1 MSTIAFVYPG
11 QGAQRPG
18 MGRALYERYSPARD
32 AFALADDVLG
42 LDTKTLCFET
52 EEAVLARTEH
62 AQVALFVVS
71 MAAHRVLLSFGLAPA
86 AVAGF
91 SLGEC
96 TALCAA
102 GFLTWEDGLRLVRA
116 RARAMQRAA
125 DDRGGAMAAVLG
137 LTWDTV
143 EAICREAGGGARAV
157 NDNAP
162 GQAVIAGA
170 PDAVADVGRRCREA
184 GAVKVVPLALSAAF
198 HTPDMA
204 RAAETLRAAAA
215 DLTVHPPRL
224 PLYTNVTGVRLPD
237 DIDLPAHMAAQMC
250 SPVRWQGCVR
260 SLAAAGADTFVEV
273 GEGRTLLGLIK
284 RIDRTR
290 RLLPTT
296 APTDIEALRAL
307 APGGA

>member
-1 MSTIAFVYPG
+1 MSTFAFVYPG

-18 MGRALYERYSPARD
+18 MGRALYEQYAPARE
-32 AFALADDVLG
+32 AFALAGDVLEI
-42 LDTKTLCFET
+42 DSKTLCFET

-62 AQVALFVVS
+62 AQVALFVVG
-71 MAAHRVLLSFGLAPA
+71 MAAHWVLTSFGLTPA

-102 GFLTWEDGLRLVRA
+102 GFLTWDDGLRLVRA
-116 RARAMQRAA
+116 RAQAMQRAA
-125 DDRGGAMAAVLG
+125 DNRGGAMTAVLG
-137 LTWDTV
+137 LAWDTV
-143 EAICREAGGGARAV
+143 EAICREAGGEAQPV

-162 GQAVIAGA
+162 GQTVIAGT
-170 PDAVADVGRRCREA
+170 PDAVAAAGQRCREA
-184 GAVKVVPLALSAAF
+184 GAMKVVPLALSAAF

-204 RAAETLRAAAA
+204 PAAETLRAAMAGFA
-215 DLTVHPPRL
+215 VHPPRL
-224 PLYTNVTGVRLPD
+224 PLYTNVTGDRLPD
-237 DIDLPAHMAAQMC
+237 SADLPAHMALQMC
-250 SPVRWQGCVR
+250 SPVRWRRCVL
-260 SLAAAGADTFVEV
+260 SMAAAGADTFVEV

-290 RLLPTT
+290 RLLPAATP
-296 APTDIEALRAL
+296 ADIEALRAF